1 MNILFAQDTLFF
13 AFKSVES
20 TIDKTF
26 ELLQMQENQNKIIV
40 VTADEQTKGRGR
52 NKKNWF
58 GEKKQNLYFSIGFK
72 HSVKNLPIHLL
83 QMLGGLSV
91 LEVLQN
97 LLTKNQIIR
106 LKYPNDVYASSNNNS
121 NNNKDLK
128 KISGIISETNFLDEQ
143 NCFSVIGIGINN
155 KQTDFP
161 LDIQENVTSLKNL
174 DIDISCENLTKIL
187 TNKIIKLLNQSP
199 EIIFSEWKSC
209 INIFDKKINII
220 SYNDCET
227 VNDCENYYV
236 RTILE
241 DGRLE
246 LLTVLG
252 KSRIIDNGDSIRY
265 NLL

>member
-1 MNILFAQDTLFF
+1 VNALFAQNPLFF
-13 AFKSVES
+13 SFLFVES

-26 ELLQMQENQNKIIV
+26 ELLQMQENQNQIIV

-72 HSVKNLPIHLL
+72 HSVKNLPIYLL

-106 LKYPNDVYASSNNNS
+106 LKYPNDVYASLSS
-121 NNNKDLK
+121 NKDLK
-128 KISGIISETNFLDEQ
+128 KISGIITETNFLDEQ

-161 LDIQENVTSLKNL
+161 FDIQENVTSLKNL

-187 TNKIIKLLNQSP
+187 TSKIIELLNQSP
-199 EIIFSEWKSC
+199 EIIFSEWKLC

-220 SYNDCET
+220 SD
-227 VNDCENYYV
+227 NDCENYYV

-246 LLTVLG
+246 LLTVSG
-252 KSRIIDNGDSIRY
+252 ESRIINNGDSIRY